1 MINKEKKHKLN
12 TTKSEELWQ
21 RAKNVIM
28 DGTQLYSKG
37 PMIGVD
43 GVYPKYL
50 KKGKNS
56 HVWDVDNNE
65 YIDYTSGVGSVI
77 LGYGYQKVKDAIIN
91 QLEDG
96 SNLGLIHP
104 LEVEVAELLCN
115 TIPCAE
121 TVRFFKTGAGATS
134 AAVRIVRAYTN
145 RDLIIKG
152 EYHGWHDWC
161 MAASKRNSGIPK
173 DIHNS
178 VMFAEYNDIQRV
190 IDLFEKY
197 PNEIAGVI
205 MEPVQLDPPYE
216 NYLRQLKEICHK
228 YNSLLIFD
236 EIVTGFRFGVGG
248 AQAYFN
254 VIPDMACFGK
264 GIANGMPL
272 SCVTGRKKIFDSV
285 RDNIFISTTFGG
297 EMLSLAAAK
306 SNIEE
311 IINNKVVEYIWNI
324 GSKIQAE
331 TNEIFKAN
339 NVELQ
344 CVGYPPRLLIVSTY
358 KDEKQDVLLRSL
370 FLQEVVKRGV
380 LMAWQMFPMF
390 THTTEDIKNTLEAF
404 KASAQICKE
413 ALEKDDINGYLEGKP
428 VNWIEVL

>member
-1 MINKEKKHKLN
+1 MSKITNRINITN
-12 TTKSEELWQ
+12 SEALWQ
-21 RAKNVIM
+21 RAKKVIM

-50 KKGKNS
+50 LKGKNG

-77 LGYGYQKVKDAIIN
+77 LGYGYPKVNDAISK
-91 QLEDG
+91 QLADG

-104 LEVEVAELLCN
+104 LEVEVAELICD

-134 AAVRIVRAYTN
+134 AAVRVARAYTK
-145 RDLIIKG
+145 RDIIIKG

-173 DIHNS
+173 GLHNTIITT
-178 VMFAEYNDIQRV
+178 EYNDIQK
-190 IDLFEKY
+190 INDLFEKY
-197 PNEIAGVI
+197 PDQIAGFI
-205 MEPVQLDPPYE
+205 LEPVQLEPPKD
-216 NYLRQLKEICHK
+216 NYLQQLKNICHK
-228 YNSLLIFD
+228 HNALLIFD
-236 EIVTGFRFGVGG
+236 EIVTGFRFAPGG

-272 SCVTGRKKIFDSV
+272 SCVTGKKKIFDTV
-285 RDNIFISTTFGG
+285 KDKIFISTTFGG

-311 IINNKVVEYIWNI
+311 IRNNNVVEYIWNI
-324 GSKIQAE
+324 GNKIQTKA
-331 TNEIFKAN
+331 NKIFKAN
-339 NVELQ
+339 NVDLQ
-344 CVGYPPRLLIVSTY
+344 CVGYPPRLLIISTY
-358 KDEKQDVLLRSL
+358 KDEKHDALLRSL

-390 THTTEDIKNTLEAF
+390 THTSEDIKSTLEAF
-404 KASAQICKE
+404 EGSAQVCKE
-413 ALEKDDINGYLEGKP
+413 AIEKNDIEGYLEGKP
-428 VNWIEVL
+428 VDWIEVL